1 MDRFLRSSQIRVRI
15 IMKAVVIQGNL
26 LLGFQN
32 LDFAVGC
39 IFAFYK
45 RKGLPVNF
53 LAGEVKDDE
62 GRQENE
68 NGKREKNLLFFA
80 EGKENQE
87 GSRCS
92 DNRSSLPVGENWNEK
107 KIDYQSCYGRTQRLQ
122 KENAIKIPFLEMSI
136 EDKKNS
142 QREAYEKSKHKRIE
156 QHRDYS
162 RDFPREHSQEEAG
175 KPEDDET
182 EREKKY
188 NSIICLG
195 KS

>member
-1 MDRFLRSSQIRVRI
+1 
-15 IMKAVVIQGNL
+15 MKAVVIQGNL

-32 LDFAVGC
+32 LEFSVGC

-68 NGKREKNLLFFA
+68 NGKREKNLFFFA

-92 DNRSSLPVGENWNEK
+92 DNRGSLPVGENWNEK
-107 KIDYQSCYGRTQRLQ
+107 KIDYQPCCGRTQRLQ
-122 KENAIKIPFLEMSI
+122 KVNAIKIPFLEMSI

-142 QREAYEKSKHKRIE
+142 QREACEKSKHKRIE
-156 QHRDYS
+156 QHRNYP
-162 RDFPREHSQEEAG
+162 RDFAREHSQEEAG
-175 KPEDDET
+175 KP
-182 EREKKY
+182 
-188 NSIICLG
+188 
-195 KS
+195 